1 MFVGRHAEVG
11 IDEVIVCRPPVATV
25 RRLEAVAP
33 EARSTMERIVAER
46 LTERRT

>member
-1 MFVGRHAEVG
+1 VVLVV
-11 IDEVIVCRPPVATV
+11 D
-25 RRLEAVAP
+25 RRLRCSSVDMPHEAIAP